1 MNDQIPVRDDLLTS
15 SLAPRQ
21 TTQEHQQTK
30 SQKSLW
36 KVILSD
42 LDRYRVTDQRSYA
55 AMLIICP
62 GSTAGIIYRIGHW
75 MYAYKGRF
83 ALLVRFGYLIY
94 ILVKRLSEIVNGIS
108 IQPQAIIG
116 EGLYVG
122 HGGSV
127 HIGGK
132 AVLGSNCN
140 ISQEVTIGVAGRGDK
155 RGTPRIGDRAFIGAG
170 AKILGLIEI
179 GDDVAVG
186 ANAVVTKSLP
196 DRAVA
201 VGIPASIISYEGSFE
216 FVSYMDMENDAPR
229 QESLRVRDQS

>member
-1 MNDQIPVRDDLLTS
+1 MR
-15 SLAPRQ
+15 
-21 TTQEHQQTK
+21 K
-30 SQKSLW
+30 QKSLW
-36 KVILSD
+36 GLIISD
-42 LDRYRVTDQRSYA
+42 LNRYRVTDRRSYA

-62 GSTAGIIYRIGHW
+62 GASAGIIYRIGHW
-75 MYAYKGRF
+75 MYCYKGRF
-83 ALLVRFGYLIY
+83 SLLVKLGYLIY
-94 ILVKRLSEIVNGIS
+94 ILVKRMSEIVNGIS
-108 IQPQAIIG
+108 IQPQATIG

-132 AVLGSNCN
+132 AVLGDNCN

-155 RGTPRIGDRAFIGAG
+155 RGTPKLGDRVLVGAG
-170 AKILGLIEI
+170 AKILGAIEI

-201 VGIPASIISYEGSFE
+201 IGIPAYVISYEGSFE
-216 FVSYMDMENDAPR
+216 FVSYINMENDPTR
-229 QESLRVRDQS
+229 EESLRLRGPL